1 MIMCQGKH
9 VSVDFNASYN
19 KLYIGP
25 QESGKMEEL
34 IW

>member
-1 MIMCQGKH
+1 MIMCLGKH
-9 VSVDFNASYN
+9 VKINFNASYN
-19 KLYIGP
+19 KLYLGP